1 MSISYRGRQFKKG
14 VIFPLFL
21 EVSEKCKDD
30 YWKQFF
36 LDLSI
41 GKMIKGVQVSN
52 GHILST
58 NKKKGFSY
66 YFVKK
71 TYNDIINEL
80 IPILIG
86 NCNTCP
92 DKNVKLKSI
101 TEKIKKENE
110 EIKLGK
116 WTKIR
121 RKNIKVSLLQEYLTE
136 LQKNNNLSWQ
146 ECSYAYNILNNNI
159 NTSIMSKIVN
169 LENGKITSIKGLEIV
184 DGKLIFEHDFY
195 TNIKEEKKGIEESDD
210 ESEKSVNEEF
220 ELIVDEKL
228 EILWDSYI
236 KRYFK
241 TIRMMLS

>member
-14 VIFPLFL
+14 VIYPLFL
-21 EVSEKCKDD
+21 EVSEKCKDE

-41 GKMIKGVQVSN
+41 GKIIKGVQVSN
-52 GHILST
+52 GHILSS

-71 TYNDIINEL
+71 TSDEVINEL

-121 RKNIKVSLLQEYLTE
+121 RKNIKVALLQEYLAE
-136 LQKNNNLSWQ
+136 LQKNNNLSWS
-146 ECSYAYNILNNNI
+146 ECSYVYNILNNNI

-184 DGKLIFEHDFY
+184 NGKLMFEHDFY
-195 TNIKEEKKGIEESDD
+195 TNVKEEKKYTEESDD
-210 ESEKSVNEEF
+210 ESEKNINEEI
-220 ELIVDEKL
+220 ESIVDEKL

-241 TIRMMLS
+241 TIRMMVS

>member
-21 EVSEKCKDD
+21 EVSEKTKDD

-41 GKMIKGVQVSN
+41 GKIIKGVHVSN
-52 GHILST
+52 GHIQSS

-71 TYNDIINEL
+71 TSDDIINEL
-80 IPILIG
+80 IPILIS

-121 RKNIKVSLLQEYLTE
+121 RKNIKVALLQEYLTE
-136 LQKNNNLSWQ
+136 LQKNNNLSWI
-146 ECSYAYNILNNNI
+146 ECSYVYNILNNNI
-159 NTSIMSKIVN
+159 NSSIMSKIVN
-169 LENGKITSIKGLEIV
+169 LEDGKIINIKGLEV
-184 DGKLIFEHDFY
+184 LDGKIIFEHEFY
-195 TNIKEEKKGIEESDD
+195 TNIKEEKKNIEEI
-210 ESEKSVNEEF
+210 EEEYEKNTNEEI
-220 ELIVDEKL
+220 ELLTDEKL
-228 EILWDSYI
+228 ETLWDSYI

>member
-21 EVSEKCKDD
+21 EVSEKCKDE

-41 GKMIKGVQVSN
+41 GKIIKGVQVSN
-52 GHILST
+52 GHILSS

-71 TYNDIINEL
+71 TSDEVINEL

-92 DKNVKLKSI
+92 DKNVKLKYI

-121 RKNIKVSLLQEYLTE
+121 RKNIKVALLQEYLAE
-136 LQKNNNLSWQ
+136 LQKNNNLSWS
-146 ECSYAYNILNNNI
+146 ECSYVYNILNNNI

-184 DGKLIFEHDFY
+184 DGKLILEHDFY
-195 TNIKEEKKGIEESDD
+195 TNVKEEKKYTEESDD
-210 ESEKSVNEEF
+210 ESEKNINEEI
-220 ELIVDEKL
+220 ESIVDEKL

>member
-41 GKMIKGVQVSN
+41 GKIIKGVQVSN

-66 YFVKK
+66 YFIKK
-71 TYNDIINEL
+71 TPDDLINEL

-121 RKNIKVSLLQEYLTE
+121 RKNIKVALLQEYLSE

-169 LENGKITSIKGLEIV
+169 LENGKITNIKGLEIIY
-184 DGKLIFEHDFY
+184 GKLVFEHDFY
-195 TNIKEEKKGIEESDD
+195 TNVKEEKKCTEESDD
-210 ESEKSVNEEF
+210 DTEKNVNEEM
-220 ELIVDEKL
+220 ESIVDEKL
-228 EILWDSYI
+228 ENMWDSYI